1 MHAELKSQVAFH
13 LTGRR
18 TGAELSAVE
27 APALRPAVLAAY
39 RDLASL
45 RYDYPVVL
53 ADADTEAP
61 VVSLTALV
69 NGLLRELAPPGA
81 EGEKL
86 RRHLLRLEREI
97 RLLLQNGV
105 QGRLTML
112 WYAATERLA
121 REHADIAASAE
132 RARAHL
138 AVDGL
143 LVDCDGTLPVA
154 LLAHVWQRTQN
165 DKAARF
171 RKTVH
176 RLIQRLEDILRS
188 DYVHSAAGQSAASLK
203 AAVGGR
209 QADIFDFEAMSR
221 LLGKA
226 LPRHALPQ
234 GRKAR
239 IEWALATLRQ
249 QRFHALPEQS
259 HDKDVRGRSYNFVFE
274 TCSGALKAYRDR
286 LGDLVELA
294 KALAVAE
301 LEIDGLYV
309 EAQHDAFFRSY
320 SADLLD
326 AGDLALFPDYLVRL
340 KGDSLSPAEHERLN
354 ELVATSL
361 PMKVLVQSDDLLDV
375 ATATGTR
382 PAFSLRD
389 LQYARYAMECHT
401 AYVVQAPAS
410 QLYASRER
418 IVAAMRHAGPALFNV
433 YSGLAGG
440 AGALPPYL
448 DAAAAHASRAFPA
461 YAYDPT
467 AGDNLAARFDLD
479 ANPDVERDWPV
490 QPLAYEDDAHQTV
503 REDVAFTYLDFVA
516 CDPRHAAH
524 FARVPRAQWN
534 DAMAAPACVAIA
546 SANRSAP
553 AAVPYLL
560 VTGENNRLHRVIAD
574 EAVMREARRCREHWR
589 ALQELGGIHNSHA
602 ERLLAREKAA
612 SAAQHSA
619 AAVTTVAPPVAA
631 APPAAVTE
639 PAVEER
645 RSDEAYI
652 ETVRCSS
659 CNECTQL
666 NPRMFAYDA
675 NKQAYIKD
683 IMAGSYR
690 ELVEAAESCQVS
702 VIHPGKP
709 RDPSEPGLE
718 ELLQRA
724 QPFL

>member
-1 MHAELKSQVAFH
+1 MHSELKSQVAFH

-18 TGAELSAVE
+18 TGAELTAVE
-27 APALRPAVLAAY
+27 TLALRPAVLAAY
-39 RDLASL
+39 RDLANL

-53 ADADTEAP
+53 VENDAEPA
-61 VVSLTALV
+61 VVSLTALI
-69 NGLLRELAPPGA
+69 NGLLHELAPPGA

-132 RARAHL
+132 RARPHL
-138 AVDGL
+138 TVDGL
-143 LVDCDGTLPVA
+143 LVDCDATLPAA
-154 LLAHVWQRTQN
+154 LLAHVWQHTQN

-171 RKTVH
+171 RKTAH

-188 DYVHSAAGQSAASLK
+188 DYVYSAQGQSAASLK

-226 LPRHALPQ
+226 LPRHAVPQ

-249 QRFHALPEQS
+249 QRFHALPE
-259 HDKDVRGRSYNFVFE
+259 HGRERDARSRIYNFVFD

-309 EAQHDAFFRSY
+309 DAQHDAFFRSY

-340 KGDSLSPAEHERLN
+340 KGGSLSPAEHERVT
-354 ELVATSL
+354 ELVATPL

-410 QLYASRER
+410 QLYASREC
-418 IVAAMRHAGPALFNV
+418 IAAAMRHAGPALFNV

-467 AGDNLAARFDLD
+467 AGDNLASRFDLD

-490 QPLAYEDDAHQTV
+490 QPFAYEDDAHQTV
-503 REDVAFTYLDFVA
+503 NEELAFTFLDFVA

-534 DAMAAPACVAIA
+534 DAMAPAFVAIA
-546 SANRSAP
+546 CSNRSAA
-553 AAVPYLL
+553 AAVPYLP
-560 VTGENNRLHRVIAD
+560 VIDEANTLHRVIAD

-589 ALQELGGIHNSHA
+589 ALQELSGIHNSHA
-602 ERLLAREKAA
+602 ERLLAREKAVW
-612 SAAQHSA
+612 AAQQTPA
-619 AAVTTVAPPVAA
+619 TVTAAA
-631 APPAAVTE
+631 APPPAAEAAPPTAAV
-639 PAVEER
+639 PEER

-666 NPRMFAYDA
+666 NPRMFAYDG

-683 IMAGSYR
+683 LTAGSYR

-702 VIHPGKP
+702 VIHPGRP
-709 RDPSEPGLE
+709 RDPNEPGLA
-718 ELLQRA
+718 ELLERA